1 MEWIMLLLA
10 GLFEVTWAVLMKVS
24 NGFSVLLPSIGTVIG
39 YILSAVFLSIAL
51 KKLPLGTAYAMW
63 TGFGIIG
70 TTVLGILIFHE
81 TISPAKV
88 ICIALIVCGIVGLK
102 LI

>member
-10 GLFEVTWAVLMKVS
+10 GIFEVKWAVLMKVS

-39 YILSAVFLSIAL
+39 YILSAVSLSIAL

-63 TGFGIIG
+63 TGFGTIG
-70 TTVLGILIFHE
+70 TTVLGIIIFHE
-81 TISPAKV
+81 TISPAK
-88 ICIALIVCGIVGLK
+88 IIENE
-102 LI
+102 